1 MAYYD
6 TDQMLNTLSR
16 AYEGDGQVRA
26 AIRGITLPYAVTDD
40 YSVLILAF
48 VDSVRYTRCKVAST
62 VHVDG
67 HDLVWD
73 EKLLEYDLTR

>member
-16 AYEGDGQVRA
+16 AYEGDGQARA

-40 YSVLILAF
+40 YSVLIL
-48 VDSVRYTRCKVAST
+48 VQEKYTSRNTQGLVKTLNMPPEEDGSRKQVA
-62 VHVDG
+62 G
-67 HDLVWD
+67 IFLC
-73 EKLLEYDLTR
+73 L